1 MIRSRGFPPLLS
13 ALHLLRQD
21 GPLKAHFAC
30 KQAKAGDKDA
40 ALELVIDLVASWL
53 GEQNGRFKPGLL
65 YVAPHAQ
72 EASGDSA
79 IPQTELSN
87 YIQVCGGVVRD
98 VVVLV
103 NAGRNL
109 ALVPEKKFV
118 QLIKER
124 FDEEFTEIFGIEPVA
139 LTANEA
145 QYLVGFKSAD
155 GIRDRLAT
163 AEQEIDR
170 RLRSKG
176 IIRTPETASLGASTD
191 QGLNSATPE
200 GAT

>member
-1 MIRSRGFPPLLS
+1 VIRSRGFPPLLS

-21 GPLKAHFAC
+21 GPLKAHFAY

-40 ALELVIDLVASWL
+40 ALEV
-53 GEQNGRFKPGLL
+53 
-65 YVAPHAQ
+65 Y
-72 EASGDSA
+72 
-79 IPQTELSN
+79 
-87 YIQVCGGVVRD
+87 GGVVRD

-124 FDEEFTEIFGIEPVA
+124 FDGEFTEIFGIEPVA

-155 GIRDRLAT
+155 AIRDRLAT

-176 IIRTPETASLGASTD
+176 IIRTSETASLGASTD
-191 QGLNSATPE
+191 QGLSSATPE
-200 GAT
+200 GAN